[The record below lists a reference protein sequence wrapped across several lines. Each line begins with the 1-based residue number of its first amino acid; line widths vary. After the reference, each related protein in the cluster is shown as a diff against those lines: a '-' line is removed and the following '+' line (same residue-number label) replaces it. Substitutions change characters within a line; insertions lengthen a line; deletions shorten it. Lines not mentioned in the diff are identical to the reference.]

1 MEIYTKSSKILEK
14 YDVVILSG
22 GGSKAFCHLGGL
34 HFHYEDT
41 SLDLTYVQEFRGTSA
56 GSIISLLL
64 VCGYTPMEIMIKMYN
79 LKNFLGNKTNTN
91 IWDVIKKKGLIP
103 IDQLLC
109 HLDDMV
115 MEKLGYLPTLK
126 ELYDLT
132 GKLLIMPTI
141 NITKK
146 RKEYLSWKNHPTLS
160 ATYAARMSSNLP
172 ILFQEIVY
180 NGNYYLDGGLSD
192 NFPCGNINS
201 SKKVLGILVTG
212 TDADG
217 DDVSFINYVYRA
229 MMFPINTL
237 TLLRAQFCSDN
248 FTIISMVVDDAPVME
263 LQMSGDRKMELFMK
277 GYESAKCES
286 NKLYLIVE
294 GWEALKDE
302 DDIWDIWRGVKEW
315 D

>member
-1 MEIYTKSSKILEK
+1 MENIKK

-22 GGSKAFCHLGGL
+22 GGSKAFCHLGAL
-34 HFHYEDT
+34 HSYYEDGN
-41 SLDLTYVQEFRGTSA
+41 LDLNYVQMIRGTSA

-64 VCGYTPMEIMIKMYN
+64 VCGYTPMDIMIKVYN
-79 LKNFLGNKTNTN
+79 LQNFLGGKVNTTN

-103 IDQLLC
+103 IDSLLC

-115 MEKLGYLPTLK
+115 MEKLGHLPTLK

-132 GKLLIMPTI
+132 GKVLIMPTV

-146 RKEYLSWKNHPTLS
+146 RKEYLSYKNNPTLL

-180 NGNYYLDGGLSD
+180 NGDHYLDGGLAD
-192 NFPCGNINS
+192 NFPCGNISS

-217 DDVSFINYVYRA
+217 TDVSFINYVYRA
-229 MMFPINTL
+229 MMFPINTM
-237 TLLRAQFCSDN
+237 TLLRAQSCGDN

-263 LQMSGDRKMELFMK
+263 LQMSGDRKMNLFMK
-277 GYESAKCES
+277 GYESAKCEA
-286 NKLYLIVE
+286 NKIYLKVE
-294 GWEALKDE
+294 GWKALKDE
-302 DDIWDIWRGVKEW
+302 DDVWDIWRGVKEW
-315 D
+315 E